1 MRPFDHDAA
10 PESFLADSRNKDAHT
25 KRMSPF
31 EARRAALIIASSFKP
46 KDQIEREVRAGRSV
60 AMNASVVT
68 AVAVL
73 TGAAIGGF
81 KSVFAFGLG
90 STSDKSKFREL
101 PKGSGAEVAQS
112 TCCGV

>member
-10 PESFLADSRNKDAHT
+10 PESFLVSRNKDAHT

-46 KDQIEREVRAGRSV
+46 TDQIEREVRAGRSV

-73 TGAAIGGF
+73 TGAAIG
-81 KSVFAFGLG
+81 SVTGILSSPLPG
-90 STSDKSKFREL
+90 S
-101 PKGSGAEVAQS
+101 S
-112 TCCGV
+112 TGHSTV